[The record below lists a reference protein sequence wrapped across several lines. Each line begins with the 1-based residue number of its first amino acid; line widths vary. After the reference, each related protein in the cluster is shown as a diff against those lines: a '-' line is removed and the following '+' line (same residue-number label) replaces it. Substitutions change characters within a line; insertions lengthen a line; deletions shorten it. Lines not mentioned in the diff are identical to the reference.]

1 MIFKGRTTW
10 FIKQDGSS
18 VPGPELPKSLENIDR
33 HSVTKI
39 NATTSIIIGGALGN
53 TESITTYYFN
63 HPEQAWN
70 RGPNLNIGR
79 IHHVSGLI
87 TDKQTNEKFLVVI
100 GGENQASGPLDSTEI
115 LRDNKWVKGI
125 HV

>member
-1 MIFKGRTTW
+1 M
-10 FIKQDGSS
+10 
-18 VPGPELPKSLENIDR
+18 
-33 HSVTKI
+33 
-39 NATTSIIIGGALGN
+39 
-53 TESITTYYFN
+53 
-63 HPEQAWN
+63 
-70 RGPNLNIGR
+70 NIGR